1 MATQEQLE
9 REKLLQQAFSQ
20 FGGDTPAEPAAAPQ
34 RDVRAERLAEEA
46 AATPIPLPRTQPVA
60 APTQPIPGSREI
72 LLAQQERARQN
83 LLAQQALSEKQS
95 RSITDRPRTKFLK
108 KGQSFMDAFTDPS
121 EAQRAF
127 AFNAGIALLSSNGT
141 NDLSQRIGQALG
153 SGMQGMQ
160 ATRQAELDAVQ
171 KANESE
177 MKLLQM
183 QQQGI
188 GQEMGFTKELSAMD
202 AASAQA
208 ALAADERLY
217 QRQQDALKRN
227 DTLEANRLAES
238 RRVADEVRE
247 NRRREEDLELR
258 KKAADQK
265 QENFLVTETRLG
277 QPKPPAD
284 TKILQTFN
292 EANALRGQANEA
304 LKAGNQ
310 DLAARLNFQA
320 DTLDKSAVKQSTFAQ
335 SSRQTIQNS
344 DGTFSIIETIGAPAG
359 EGRVPTSQKYFGKAN
374 SQNDAKQLDEALT
387 VSIKAQ
393 AANAQNDRWL
403 NLLDEGMKT
412 GLGSPLATSLGQAS
426 VALGQ
431 FGLGIPFADDDRLQN
446 EITQRETAVA
456 ISSEMGAARLEMF
469 GGNDSERELLVALAM
484 APGVDKSRE
493 GNYRILRNNKIATK
507 ILANRHNFMQRWISS
522 NDSLN
527 NQNEQGLTFSQA
539 WGRYQR
545 EEFKKAGGKIN
556 RSDYNEVGGM
566 VNDYQTKVGKVNIY
580 GEPLPTNEVDFGSSN
595 IKSNARAILSN

>member
-72 LLAQQERARQN
+72 LLAQQEMARQN

-202 AASAQA
+202 AAAAQA

-217 QRQQDALKRN
+217 QREQDAIKRN

-247 NRRREEDLELR
+247 NRRREEDLKRE
-258 KKAADQK
+258 KAAADQK
-265 QENFLVTETRLG
+265 QANFLTTEARLG
-277 QPKPPAD
+277 EDKPSA
-284 TKILQTFN
+284 ILQTLN
-292 EANALRGQANEA
+292 EANTLRGQANEA

-310 DLAARLNFQA
+310 DLAARLNYQA

-344 DGTFSIIETIGAPAG
+344 DGTFSIIETTGAPAG

-374 SQNDAKQLDEALT
+374 SQNDAEQLDEALT

-412 GLGSPLATSLGQAS
+412 GLGSSLATSLGQAS
-426 VALGQ
+426 VGLGQ
-431 FGLGIPFADDDRLQN
+431 FGLGIPFADDEMLQN

-484 APGVDKSRE
+484 APGIDKSRE

-539 WGRYQR
+539 WGKYQR

-580 GEPLPTNEVDFGSSN
+580 GEPLPKNEVDFGSSN

>member
-72 LLAQQERARQN
+72 LLAQQEMARQN

-202 AASAQA
+202 AAAAQA
-208 ALAADERLY
+208 ALSADERLY
-217 QRQQDALKRN
+217 QREQDAIKRN

-247 NRRREEDLELR
+247 TRRRDEDLKRE
-258 KKAADQK
+258 KAAADQK
-265 QENFLVTETRLG
+265 QANFLTTEARLG
-277 QPKPPAD
+277 EDKPSA
-284 TKILQTFN
+284 ILQTLN
-292 EANALRGQANEA
+292 EANTLRGQANEA

-310 DLAARLNFQA
+310 DLAARLNYQA

-344 DGTFSIIETIGAPAG
+344 DGTFSIIETTGAPAG

-374 SQNDAKQLDEALT
+374 SQNDAEQLDEALT

-412 GLGSPLATSLGQAS
+412 GLGSSLATSLGQAS
-426 VALGQ
+426 VGLGQ
-431 FGLGIPFADDDRLQN
+431 FGLGIPFADDEMLQN

-484 APGVDKSRE
+484 APGIDKSRE

-539 WGRYQR
+539 WGKYQR

-580 GEPLPTNEVDFGSSN
+580 GEPLPKNEVDFGSSN

>member
-20 FGGDTPAEPAAAPQ
+20 FGGDTPAAPAAAPQ

-202 AASAQA
+202 AAAQK
-208 ALAADERLY
+208 ALTEEER
-217 QRQQDALKRN
+217 
-227 DTLEANRLAES
+227 
-238 RRVADEVRE
+238 EVRKLEIQEAVEKRAIEKAKRDQADRIAKTGRLESVGDMQVDGVPVFE
-247 NRRREEDLELR
+247 NYAGDYVFATGEPLSR
-258 KKAADQK
+258 DQK
-265 QENFLVTETRLG
+265 FRMAPPLRTGVNIDPVTG
-277 QPKPPAD
+277 QM
-284 TKILQTFN
+284 T
-292 EANALRGQANEA
+292 
-304 LKAGNQ
+304 
-310 DLAARLNFQA
+310 
-320 DTLDKSAVKQSTFAQ
+320 V
-335 SSRQTIQNS
+335 
-344 DGTFSIIETIGAPAG
+344 GAPSKEISKSDQA
-359 EGRVPTSQKYFGKAN
+359 YFK
-374 SQNDAKQLDEALT
+374 AKQEA
-387 VSIKAQ
+387 
-393 AANAQNDRWL
+393 AANADKQLRSL
-403 NLLDEGMKT
+403 NIMEDSLAQGLKT
-412 GLGSPLATSLGQAS
+412 GTGTGFERGFGQAVGSIESVFEIDVPVGEDAELQNTLGRQFDVESRSLGVQGLQA
-426 VALGQ
+426 
-431 FGLGIPFADDDRLQN
+431 
-446 EITQRETAVA
+446 
-456 ISSEMGAARLEMF
+456 F
-469 GGNDSERELLVALAM
+469 GGSDTERELLVSLSIQ
-484 APGVDKSRE
+484 PSLSYTPETNR
-493 GNYRILRNNKIATK
+493 R
-507 ILANRHNFMQRWISS
+507 ILANKRAAIELLMQEEDFASKWLSE
-522 NDSLN
+522 NGSL
-527 NQNEQGLTFSQA
+527 QNKNEDGKYFRKA
-539 WGRYQR
+539 WMDFQR
-545 EEFKKAGGKIN
+545 ENYKAV
-556 RSDYNEVGGM
+556 DYTGLPKDVLKSAQMTADSYRGTSSRFDSAGR
-566 VNDYQTKVGKVNIY
+566 TKS
-580 GEPLPTNEVDFGSSN
+580 DFGTDN
-595 IKSNARAILSN
+595 PIVQQALRLITQ